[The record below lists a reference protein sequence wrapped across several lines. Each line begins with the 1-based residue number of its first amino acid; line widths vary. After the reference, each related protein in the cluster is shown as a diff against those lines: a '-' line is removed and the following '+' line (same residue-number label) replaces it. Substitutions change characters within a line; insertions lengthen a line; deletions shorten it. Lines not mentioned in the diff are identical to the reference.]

1 MNSLFGATNIVKN
14 SDKEKDV
21 YSGCGITFDSAGSWS
36 FDNDL
41 ARNVI
46 TFGVNNSSSSRS
58 DNRKNNFQY

>member
-1 MNSLFGATNIVKN
+1 M
-14 SDKEKDV
+14 

-46 TFGVNNSSSSRS
+46 TFGVNNSLSSRS

>member
-1 MNSLFGATNIVKN
+1 MIKN